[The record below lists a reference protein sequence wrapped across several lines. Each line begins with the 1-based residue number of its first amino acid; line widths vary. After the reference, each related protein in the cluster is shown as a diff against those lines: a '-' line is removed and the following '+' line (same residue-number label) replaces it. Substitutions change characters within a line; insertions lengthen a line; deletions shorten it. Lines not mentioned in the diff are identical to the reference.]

1 MKIIIII
8 ILLAFII
15 LALSFLLTFI
25 MYRMQFGK
33 RIDICEADKKSD
45 IPRRKKIEFYSGKNK
60 LTGYFYGINQN
71 KVNNKVVLVVNGY
84 GVTYNAYMPEICE
97 LINCGDLVF
106 SYDMTGCG
114 ESEGENIKG
123 FAQFIIDAQN
133 AVLYLK
139 KQGLDKIIAFG
150 HSTGAYAVA
159 ALLNIQKENL
169 NKAIIISAFDVPN
182 KFVRMCMQKKMK
194 CFAYLLQFWIAVFE
208 KIQFGK
214 YALLSGKDGVNKYQ
228 KPVLIIQG
236 AKDDQVEVNNS
247 LYSLRKDVIN
257 NQAEFLLEKNR
268 GHYPTRIENEKDIV
282 INKEIFEVIKEYIK
296 DT

>member
-1 MKIIIII
+1 M
-8 ILLAFII
+8 
-15 LALSFLLTFI
+15 
-25 MYRMQFGK
+25 
-33 RIDICEADKKSD
+33 
-45 IPRRKKIEFYSGKNK
+45 
-60 LTGYFYGINQN
+60 
-71 KVNNKVVLVVNGY
+71 NGY

-97 LINCGDLVF
+97 LINCGYLVF

-182 KFVRMCMQKKMK
+182 KFVRMCMQKK
-194 CFAYLLQFWIAVFE
+194 
-208 KIQFGK
+208 
-214 YALLSGKDGVNKYQ
+214 
-228 KPVLIIQG
+228 
-236 AKDDQVEVNNS
+236 
-247 LYSLRKDVIN
+247 
-257 NQAEFLLEKNR
+257 
-268 GHYPTRIENEKDIV
+268 
-282 INKEIFEVIKEYIK
+282 
-296 DT
+296 

>member
-1 MKIIIII
+1 M
-8 ILLAFII
+8 
-15 LALSFLLTFI
+15 
-25 MYRMQFGK
+25 
-33 RIDICEADKKSD
+33 
-45 IPRRKKIEFYSGKNK
+45 
-60 LTGYFYGINQN
+60 
-71 KVNNKVVLVVNGY
+71 NGY

-97 LINCGDLVF
+97 LINCGYLVF

-247 LYSLRKDVIN
+247 LYSLRKYVIN

>member
-33 RIDICEADKKSD
+33 RIDICEA
-45 IPRRKKIEFYSGKNK
+45 
-60 LTGYFYGINQN
+60 
-71 KVNNKVVLVVNGY
+71 
-84 GVTYNAYMPEICE
+84 
-97 LINCGDLVF
+97 INCGYLVF

-194 CFAYLLQFWIAVFE
+194 CFAYLLTPSFP
-208 KIQFGK
+208 
-214 YALLSGKDGVNKYQ
+214 LSNAYL
-228 KPVLIIQG
+228 P
-236 AKDDQVEVNNS
+236 N
-247 LYSLRKDVIN
+247 
-257 NQAEFLLEKNR
+257 
-268 GHYPTRIENEKDIV
+268 
-282 INKEIFEVIKEYIK
+282 
-296 DT
+296 